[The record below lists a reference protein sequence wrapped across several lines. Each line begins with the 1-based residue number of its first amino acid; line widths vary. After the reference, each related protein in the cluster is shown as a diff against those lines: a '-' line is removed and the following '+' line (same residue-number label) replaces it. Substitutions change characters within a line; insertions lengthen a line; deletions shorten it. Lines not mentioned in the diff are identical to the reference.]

1 MNDRSGN
8 GTGSF
13 EVKLRTNTAKF
24 MNMIIAKFK
33 RRSLIRESKVFI
45 KDKTKVA
52 SVLRDC
58 VITGAG
64 S

>member
-1 MNDRSGN
+1 
-8 GTGSF
+8 
-13 EVKLRTNTAKF
+13 
-24 MNMIIAKFK
+24 MIIAKFK